1 MTSCSTLLVLVCILI
16 LGGDSI
22 RSFIF
27 AMTLGVIIGTMATIF
42 VAAPVAYITDSRR
55 KKAVK
60 A

>member
-1 MTSCSTLLVLVCILI
+1 
-16 LGGDSI
+16 
-22 RSFIF
+22 
-27 AMTLGVIIGTMATIF
+27 MTLGVIIGTMATIF